1 LAKSTWSGPWPG
13 KRAGEKLLR
22 RVSHSPEETRLLAAA
37 LGKRLGPGDVLALQG
52 ELGSGKT
59 EFVHGLAQG
68 LAVPAQIPVAS
79 PSFSLV
85 HEYPGRVL
93 LVHLDLYRLESLP
106 LEMLPELEEYLS
118 GPQVVA
124 VEWAERIKSLLPED
138 YLEVRLAI
146 TGDLTRELTLIGHG
160 PRSRQLVR
168 NLEEEIGLGE
178 GPGS

>member
-1 LAKSTWSGPWPG
+1 V
-13 KRAGEKLLR
+13 KLLR

-37 LGKRLGPGDVLALQG
+37 LGQRLGPGDVLALKG

-68 LAVPAQIPVAS
+68 LAVPPQIPVAS

-85 HEYPGRVL
+85 HEYPGRLL

-106 LEMLPELEEYLS
+106 MEMLPELEEYLS

-124 VEWAERIKSLLPED
+124 VEWAERLAGLLPQD

-146 TGDLTRELTLIGHG
+146 TGDMTRELIFLGHG
-160 PRSRQLVR
+160 HRSRQLVR
-168 NLEEEIGLGE
+168 RLEEEAGLGG
-178 GPGS
+178 GPLPQKTIL